1 MVGQNSEEDQQWSSE
16 QNKRTVQRERQKLE
30 EKYVMKVR

>member
-16 QNKRTVQRERQKLE
+16 QNKRTVQRERRKLE